1 MAGRRREERSHRAPD
16 ALVLTVYGEMP
27 PEVAERLKRLLE
39 EPSDARVGQGEH

>member
-1 MAGRRREERSHRAPD
+1 MAGRRRKLARQMPE

-39 EPSDARVGQGEH
+39 APLDARVDQGGH

>member
-1 MAGRRREERSHRAPD
+1 MAKRRRKQARQMPE

-39 EPSDARVGQGEH
+39 APSDARVD